1 MESSAVRTH
10 TQDYRTPHP
19 VAIQIPS
26 TTSSREP
33 SALPSESPVP
43 WAGFAPPP
51 AHTVNFRS
59 DDLDQVRALISSY
72 GNQHDRQVLARGRL
86 GFSVD
91 ALQGRDMVLGWIHLG
106 LPQQVRGVSEV
117 PLLHLPL
124 ASSILYDTPEGLRE
138 ATPDVA
144 VLVAPG
150 RPFTCVSQPGRS
162 MSWCLPAHALERELL
177 ARRDGVA
184 GDAGAAWLQGATE
197 LPLVGPAAQ
206 GLRDLQHAA
215 VRAFSTMGATG
226 LEDGLSHVRV
236 AMIDWVAER
245 LAGVRE
251 ADRIRSLAAWRV
263 RQVEEWID
271 AHATAPISLGDL
283 CDAAGVG
290 ERWLESAFR
299 KARGCTPMA
308 FVQQRRLLHARKAL
322 LEPAPDTTV
331 ARVSMDAGLLHL
343 GRFSQAYRR
352 AFGESPSRTLAQA
365 RARQGACS
373 ESG

>member
-1 MESSAVRTH
+1 LSL
-10 TQDYRTPHP
+10 Q
-19 VAIQIPS
+19 
-26 TTSSREP
+26 
-33 SALPSESPVP
+33 SPAP

-51 AHTVNFRS
+51 AHAVNFRS

-72 GNQHDRQVLARGRL
+72 GNHHDRQVLARGRL

-91 ALQGRDMVLGWIHLG
+91 ALEDRDMAFGWIHLG
-106 LPQQVRGVSEV
+106 LPQQLRGVSEV

-124 ASSILYDTPEGLRE
+124 ASSILYDTSEGLRQG
-138 ATPDVA
+138 TPDVA

-150 RPFTCVSQPGRS
+150 KPFTCVSQPGRA
-162 MSWCLPAHALERELL
+162 MSWCLPANALERELV

-184 GDAGAAWLQGATE
+184 EDAAAAWPQSATE

-215 VRAFSTMGATG
+215 VRAFSTLGATG
-226 LEDGLSHVRV
+226 LENCLSHVRV
-236 AMIDWVAER
+236 AMIDWLAER
-245 LAGVRE
+245 LLGVRE
-251 ADRIRSLAAWRV
+251 ADRVRSLAAWRV

-290 ERWLESAFR
+290 QRWLESAFR

-308 FVQQRRLLHARKAL
+308 FVQQRRLLQARKAL
-322 LEPAPDTTV
+322 LEPVPGTTV
-331 ARVSMDAGLLHL
+331 ARAAMEAGLLHL

-352 AFGESPSRTLAQA
+352 AYGESPSLTLAQA

-373 ESG
+373 ECG